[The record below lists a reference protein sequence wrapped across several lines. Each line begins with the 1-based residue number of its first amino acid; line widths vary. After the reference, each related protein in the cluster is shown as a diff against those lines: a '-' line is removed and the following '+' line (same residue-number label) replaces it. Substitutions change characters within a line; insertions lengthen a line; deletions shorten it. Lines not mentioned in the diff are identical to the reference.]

1 MGGMLL
7 FCFLCWNSHHHLKC
21 VTLHMN
27 EQYDSKHMPGDD
39 HGHDHDHSHTSED
52 IIVEG
57 QCTIIVDTADDDGK
71 IYLLDNTR
79 ATLFSTN
86 ITLFTI

>member
-1 MGGMLL
+1 MRIDGRDAFVLFPLL
-7 FCFLCWNSHHHLKC
+7 EFSSLFEIRYVAHD
-21 VTLHMN
+21 

-71 IYLLDNTR
+71 IYLLDNT
-79 ATLFSTN
+79 
-86 ITLFTI
+86 